1 MGDLDSKWLD
11 IKEMLDSD
19 EDGLPHAAKLN
30 INMKK
35 NVKEEN
41 FPVIGQ
47 GMMAQIQQT
56 NKIKYSSFD
65 IKKLKEMLERVS
77 DKKGVE
83 LKNETKI
90 QRRNIPWECNK
101 KQ

>member
-1 MGDLDSKWLD
+1 
-11 IKEMLDSD
+11 
-19 EDGLPHAAKLN
+19 
-30 INMKK
+30 
-35 NVKEEN
+35 
-41 FPVIGQ
+41 
-47 GMMAQIQQT
+47 MAQIQQP

-65 IKKLKEMLERVS
+65 IKKLKEMLERAS